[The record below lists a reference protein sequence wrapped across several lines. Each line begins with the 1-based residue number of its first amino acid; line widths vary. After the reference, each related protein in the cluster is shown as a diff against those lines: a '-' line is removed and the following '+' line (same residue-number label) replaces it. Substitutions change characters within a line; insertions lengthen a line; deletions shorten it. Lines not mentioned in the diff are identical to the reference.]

1 MAPDSR
7 GSVIPREFYGHSQF
21 GKERSGEFRHSIQG
35 FPKQTA
41 REAGVD
47 AVSTSLNPCACRKTT
62 QFVGCDKRMRRHTVC
77 SLSTWLKTVCLRS
90 HSRTC
95 HTLQEKDSIR
105 RQAMRRHTMDL
116 RRVFRVQPNVFLRQV
131 GCPESHG
138 LFSRAWPTGNREL
151 QMHVALAFQ
160 LL

>member
-47 AVSTSLNPCACRKTT
+47 AVSTSLNRCACRKMT
-62 QFVGCDKRMRRHTVC
+62 QFVGCDKR
-77 SLSTWLKTVCLRS
+77 
-90 HSRTC
+90 
-95 HTLQEKDSIR
+95 
-105 RQAMRRHTMDL
+105 MRRHTMDL